1 MTKEELK
8 SILKQFEYDT
18 SCKRMTI
25 TEFHN
30 TYVVCKFEELVPVR
44 CPWDPADI
52 DIDVEEVVEKVNLLD
67 IANSIDEM
75 PSAYWHT
82 VAMDIK
88 EWYSLH
94 KAVKDLQYEYN
105 KLNSRIDNNLIPY
118 DVLEDALYDL
128 GEIQGQL
135 DLYNEELYKFTHNK

>member
-1 MTKEELK
+1 MTREELMN
-8 SILKQFEYDT
+8 ILKMFEYET
-18 SCKRMTI
+18 CCKRMKI
-25 TEFHN
+25 TGFYD
-30 TYVVCKFEELVPVR
+30 TYIVCHFEEIVYTRNPF
-44 CPWDPADI
+44 DPADVDE
-52 DIDVEEVVEKVNLLD
+52 DINVVDERISLLD

-94 KAVKDLQYEYN
+94 KTVRDLQHEYN
-105 KLNSRIDNNLIPY
+105 KLNSQIDNHLIPY
-118 DVLEDALYDL
+118 DALEDALYGL
-128 GEIQGQL
+128 CEIQGQL